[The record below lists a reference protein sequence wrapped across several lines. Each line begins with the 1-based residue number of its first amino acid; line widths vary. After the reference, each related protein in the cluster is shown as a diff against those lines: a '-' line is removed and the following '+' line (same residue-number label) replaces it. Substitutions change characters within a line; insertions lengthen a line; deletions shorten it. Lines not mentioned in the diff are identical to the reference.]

1 MPRFTLLLLV
11 LALSITMG
19 CGRVVFRP
27 DQAVAG
33 QPQPVTLDY
42 GQQQQIA
49 QREQELQSRANQLD
63 SDNQELES
71 LLAQSR
77 QQVQLLG
84 DQVSATQGQLRATAE
99 RLAGTQTDN
108 EELRNQTDKLLAANN
123 RPMQSVG
130 FAPNS
135 SLLEP
140 IQLRGLSGVEV
151 RQDGDVIRV
160 TLPADQIF
168 YTASPQLQP
177 TGERLATSV
186 ASQLLEAYPDHMIGI
201 EGHTDGAPIASP
213 QYPTAQHLSVAQA
226 TAVYDALRRTGVPPA
241 QLFVVGQGSNHPLVS
256 NATEAGRQRNRRLEM
271 VVYPETLR
279 RR

>member
-1 MPRFTLLLLV
+1 MPRYSLLPLLLV
-11 LALSITMG
+11 ALSAGG

-27 DQAVAG
+27 DQTVAG
-33 QPQPVTLDY
+33 QPQPVTLSY
-42 GQQQQIA
+42 EQQQQIA
-49 QREQELQSRANQLD
+49 QREQELQNRANQLD
-63 SDNQELES
+63 ADNQELET

-84 DQVSATQGQLRATAE
+84 DQMTATQGQLRATAE
-99 RLAGTQTDN
+99 RLAATQTDN
-108 EELRNQTDKLLAANN
+108 EELRNRTDELLAANT
-123 RPMQSVG
+123 RPMRSIG

-135 SLLEP
+135 SMLEP
-140 IQLRGLSGVEV
+140 IRLQGLSGVDV

-160 TLPADQIF
+160 ALPADQVF
-168 YTASPQLQP
+168 YTASPQMQP
-177 TGERLATSV
+177 TGERLAMQV

-226 TAVYDALRRTGVPPA
+226 TAVYDALRRTGVPPQ

-256 NATEAGRQRNRRLEM
+256 NATEAGRQRNRRLEL
-271 VVYPETLR
+271 VVYPETIR